1 MSSIGRH
8 IWSYPDGGRTGDSV
22 QGYTVQATD
31 GRVGKVDR
39 AATST
44 DSHCLVVGTGTW
56 IFGKK
61 IVLPAGVIEAINDE
75 QQEVW
80 VSLTKEQISQLRSWG
95 VDAIG
100 GEQHRKR
107 PGEHYGRFFMNAP

>member
-1 MSSIGRH
+1 VSSIGRH
-8 IWSYPDGGRTGDSV
+8 IWSYPDVGRTGDSV
-22 QGYTVQATD
+22 QGYTVQAAD

-39 AATST
+39 AATAM

-56 IFGKK
+56 IFGKR

-80 VSLTKEQISQLRSWG
+80 VALTKEQISEAPELD

-100 GEQHRKR
+100 DEQPRDQLGEY
-107 PGEHYGRFFMNAP
+107 YGRFFMNAP

>member
-1 MSSIGRH
+1 VSSIGRH
-8 IWSYPDGGRTGDSV
+8 IWSYPDVGRTGDSV

-61 IVLPAGVIEAINDE
+61 IVLPAGVIEAVNDE
-75 QQEVW
+75 QQEVR
-80 VSLTKEQISQLRSWG
+80 VRLTKEQISEAPALR
-95 VDAIG
+95 
-100 GEQHRKR
+100 R
-107 PGEHYGRFFMNAP
+107 GRDRRRAAS

>member
-8 IWSYPDGGRTGDSV
+8 IWSYPDVGRTGDSV
-22 QGYTVQATD
+22 QGYTVQAAD

-39 AATST
+39 AATAM

-80 VSLTKEQISQLRSWG
+80 VALTKEQISEAPSWAWTRSATSSRASSW
-95 VDAIG
+95 VSTTA
-100 GEQHRKR
+100 
-107 PGEHYGRFFMNAP
+107 ASS

>member
-8 IWSYPDGGRTGDSV
+8 IWSYPDVGRTGDSV
-22 QGYTVQATD
+22 QGYAVQATD

-61 IVLPAGVIEAINDE
+61 IVLPAGVIAAINDE

-80 VSLTKEQISQLRSWG
+80 VRLTKEQISEAPELG

-100 GEQHRKR
+100 DEQPREQLGEY
-107 PGEHYGRFFMNAP
+107 YGRFFMNAP

>member
-8 IWSYPDGGRTGDSV
+8 IWSYPDVGRTGDSV

-80 VSLTKEQISQLRSWG
+80 VSAHQGADLGGSGARARTRSATSSLVSGW
-95 VDAIG
+95 VSTTA
-100 GEQHRKR
+100 
-107 PGEHYGRFFMNAP
+107 ASS